1 MGYDMYWESPPGNLA
16 ELNAEA
22 NRLWGEADR
31 LHKTEPAQA
40 KARSDQGSEIYGRY
54 IKGAQK
60 CGAYFR
66 ANVWGMRSLRA
77 EMEAQGMLDLRNV
90 AHPGGGLPP
99 ITFRAAEPV
108 TGMPIQ
114 KFCGNEDWLV
124 HPKEIRAAL
133 AKAKRERIVKEKDWP
148 DAEANQFWH
157 EWLDWLAQAAEHGG
171 FRVR

>member
-60 CGAYFR
+60 IGAYFR
-66 ANVWGMRSLRA
+66 ANVWGMQSLRA
-77 EMEAQGMLDLRNV
+77 EMAGRMMQGKYPGYQLPEAFSESVLAEHESGDE
-90 AHPGGGLPP
+90 
-99 ITFRAAEPV
+99 AATP
-108 TGMPIQ
+108 
-114 KFCGNEDWLV
+114 
-124 HPKEIRAAL
+124 
-133 AKAKRERIVKEKDWP
+133 AKRGPGRPRKEAVP
-148 DAEANQFWH
+148 A
-157 EWLDWLAQAAEHGG
+157 
-171 FRVR
+171 